1 MLAMKKCI
9 SRRSALTRTATGLLG
24 ASALPTILPSRVFG
38 ANERIGVAMIGV
50 RNQGSGN
57 LKRFL
62 RAGADVVGIS
72 DVDSTVAAE
81 AAKLVTGPAPELR
94 TDYRELLERSD
105 VDAVVITTPDHWH
118 SLMTINACQAGKDVY
133 CEKPL
138 SLTIAEGRRM
148 TQAARQ
154 YARIV
159 QTGSQQRSGEEFWK
173 ACMLV
178 RNGWIGKIKEVHVGI
193 SGVNHP
199 GPLGPDSQPPTELDY
214 DRWLGPAPW
223 RPYNEKRVHYNFRF
237 WWDYSGG
244 QMTNWGAHH
253 LDIAQWALGMDAS
266 GPISVEG
273 SASFHPENVHEV
285 TETLRLTYTYANGV
299 TLICGQ
305 GQKDIASGTRF
316 IGTDG
321 EVFVT
326 RGKLKTT
333 PEELASIS
341 PEQASDGG
349 DSVLLPK
356 SSNHTE
362 NFLECIRSRE
372 LPICDVEIG
381 HRSATVCHLGNIVA
395 RLGRPV
401 RWDPQSETVIG
412 DAEAQAMTDRPY
424 REPYDT
430 FA

>member
-1 MLAMKKCI
+1 MSKDI
-9 SRRSALTRTATGLLG
+9 SRRTALKSAATALVS
-24 ASALPTILPSRVFG
+24 ASALPMIVPSRVFG
-38 ANERIGVAMIGV
+38 ANERIAVAMIGV
-50 RNQGSGN
+50 RNQGKGN

-62 RAGADVVGIS
+62 QAGADVVGIS
-72 DVDSTVAAE
+72 DVDSNVAAE
-81 AAKLVTGPAPELR
+81 AAALVKGPKPQLK
-94 TDYRELLERSD
+94 TDYRDLLDRSD

-118 SLMTINACQAGKDVY
+118 ALMTINACQAGKDVY

-138 SLTIAEGRRM
+138 TLTIAEGRRM

-154 YARIV
+154 HDRIV
-159 QTGSQQRSGEEFWK
+159 QTGSQQRSAEEFWR

-178 RNGWIGKIKEVHVGI
+178 RNGWIGTVKEVHVGL

-199 GPLGPDSQPPTELDY
+199 GPLGPDSDPPAELDY

-253 LDIAQWALGMDAS
+253 LDIAQWGLGMDDS
-266 GPISVEG
+266 GPVSVEG
-273 SASFHPENVHEV
+273 SASFHPDMVHEV
-285 TETLRLTYTYANGV
+285 TETLRLTYAYANGV

-316 IGTDG
+316 IGTKG
-321 EVFVT
+321 EVYVN

-333 PEELASIS
+333 PDELASVS
-341 PEQASDGG
+341 LDQASDGG
-349 DSVLLPK
+349 SPVALTK
-356 SSNHTE
+356 SRNHIG
-362 NFLECIRSRE
+362 NFLECMRSRE

-381 HRSATVCHLGNIVA
+381 HRSATVCHLGNMVA
-395 RLGRPV
+395 RLGRPI
-401 RWDPQSETVIG
+401 RWDPDSETVIG

-424 REPYDT
+424 RKPYDT